1 MRCSGVRSWV
11 NLPAADFSCPLVRN
25 FGGDKLRTQASIV
38 EMSMYFRNDS
48 VDVAVAVEENQHRG
62 SRSA

>member
-1 MRCSGVRSWV
+1 MRYSGVRSWV

-25 FGGDKLRTQASIV
+25 LGGDKLRTQASIV

-48 VDVAVAVEENQHRG
+48 VDVAVAFEENQHRG